1 MRVARVRHA
10 ASAPGAAARTE
21 PEGDNMSYQASA
33 SDDSLEQR
41 LELASQPQNMG
52 EDLTGRDHA
61 WLLAVTVLVPAVLML
76 LGWYL

>member
-1 MRVARVRHA
+1 
-10 ASAPGAAARTE
+10 
-21 PEGDNMSYQASA
+21 MSYQASA